1 MTISVTRKFLQDL
14 VLENA
19 SGEWGCES
27 MTGVTVERVE
37 PRINGRNW
45 NVTHLQNED
54 LPAAEHTVLQ
64 IVERLAMKYD
74 LKGD

>member
-1 MTISVTRKFLQDL
+1 MKKSLTREDLADL
-14 VLENA
+14 VLAKA

-27 MTGVTVERVE
+27 MTGVTIEKADAS
-37 PRINGRNW
+37 IYGRNW

-54 LPAAEHTVLQ
+54 LPAAEHTIWK
-64 IVERLAMKYD
+64 IVEDLGTQYD